1 MPANTELWK
10 AHDIAQQLQDQI
22 EILPRVERAFVHIDH
37 ESTHRPVRILQS
49 NALIREHKVSV
60 QEHRKEK

>member
-10 AHDIAQQLQDQI
+10 AHDIAQKLQDQI
-22 EILPRVERAFVHIDH
+22 EVLPRVERAFVHVDH
-37 ESTHRPVRILQS
+37 ESTHIPVGPSSGHTVQ
-49 NALIREHKVSV
+49 LIRFLP